1 MKRIVA
7 LVLVCCAAH
16 IFSYTACMAHSYWLE
31 VKGSGKANETVTV
44 MLYFGE
50 FEKGLRENKP
60 YMLNNMKTFSAWLVD
75 ASGKRQELTLR
86 ADTNCYKAVFTP
98 SAEGVYTVCMKE
110 DERGV
115 QDWTKHGLGIVRPI
129 EYVKAVY
136 AVGATSKDKLL
147 SSASML
153 PIDLVYTGDANCNEK
168 SNEKTF
174 CWKLLRDGKPLANTA
189 LTLTDAAGK
198 QEKYSTNA
206 AGVLTISHDKGGM
219 RLVDVDVRDT
229 GTGEFNG
236 KKYEQVRLKYALTV
250 YVP

>member
-1 MKRIVA
+1 MKRIF
-7 LVLVCCAAH
+7 VLVAMCFAVH
-16 IFSYTACMAHSYWLE
+16 IFSQTLCMAHSYWIE
-31 VKGSGKANETVTV
+31 VQGSGKLNESATVR
-44 MLYFGE
+44 LYFGE
-50 FEKGLRENKP
+50 FEKGLRENKS

-75 ASGKRQELTLR
+75 ASGKRQELQLQ

-98 SAEGVYTVCMKE
+98 GAEGIYTVCMKE
-110 DERGV
+110 DGRGV

-136 AVGATSKDKLL
+136 AVGAASKEKML
-147 SSASML
+147 SGASML
-153 PIDLVYTGDANCNEK
+153 PIDLVQTDDAACNAKPHEK
-168 SNEKTF
+168 LF

-198 QEKYSTNA
+198 QEKYTTNA
-206 AGVLTISHDKGGM
+206 QGVLTIPHDKGGV

-229 GTGEFNG
+229 GAGEFNG